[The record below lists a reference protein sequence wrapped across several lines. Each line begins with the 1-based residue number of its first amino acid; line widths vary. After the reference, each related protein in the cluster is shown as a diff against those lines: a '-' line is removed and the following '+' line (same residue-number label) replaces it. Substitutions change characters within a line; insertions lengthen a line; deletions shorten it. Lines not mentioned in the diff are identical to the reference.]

1 MDLNILLTIVTTF
14 GGLEGVKW
22 LVQYLANRKT
32 NKRKE
37 EADATGMEIANKQ
50 KQVDWLES
58 RLLERDKKVDSLY
71 IELRQEQEKTM
82 QQTDQINKLN
92 LALMEAG
99 IKRCDI
105 RGCDRR
111 QPPSEY

>member
-1 MDLNILLTIVTTF
+1 MDLHILLTIVTTF
-14 GGLEGVKW
+14 GGMEGIKW
-22 LVQYLANRKT
+22 IAQYFANRKT
-32 NKRKE
+32 NQRKE
-37 EADATGMEIANKQ
+37 EANATAMETANKQ

-82 QQTDQINKLN
+82 QQTDRINKLN
-92 LALMEAG
+92 LELMEAT

-105 RGCDRR
+105 RGCERR